1 MNGTKGIISR
11 IEKRVLLHTLEVAVN
26 HVKLHVFTL
35 QLNDGFSIG
44 AEVEI
49 IFKETAP
56 LLVKGDEHVL
66 VSASNRLAVAVA
78 HITFGEI
85 FAEVDLV
92 SGIGPFTVLLTID
105 VVKSLDLKKGDNLLA
120 FIKASDISIGKE

>member
-1 MNGTKGIISR
+1 MNGTKGIIST
-11 IEKRVLLHTLEVAVN
+11 IQKKALLHTLEVDVN
-26 HVKLHVFTL
+26 QVKLHVFTL

-56 LLVKGDEHVL
+56 LLVKGDDKVK
-66 VSASNRLAVAVA
+66 VSAANRLTVAVED
-78 HITFGEI
+78 ITYGEI

-92 SGIGPFTVLLTID
+92 SAIGPFTVLLTMD
-105 VVKSLDLKKGDNLLA
+105 VIKSFDLKMGDNLLA